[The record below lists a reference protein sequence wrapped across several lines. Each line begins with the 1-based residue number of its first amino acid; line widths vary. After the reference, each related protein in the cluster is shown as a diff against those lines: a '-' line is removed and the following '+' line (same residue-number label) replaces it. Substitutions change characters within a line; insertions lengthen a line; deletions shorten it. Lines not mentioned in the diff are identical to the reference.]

1 MVFLPHAAEINGDRN
16 TDLIYSSIESN
27 SIIWLENKGN
37 GDFTSHIVSSTIN
50 GSISIFPSD
59 LNRDGKMDIVSA
71 SMYDNQINWYKN
83 NGNGEFSKQT
93 IINNESLK
101 QTPIFISHGDQDD
114 VLPVKN
120 FYQSKT
126 YLQNNNCLFEA
137 HELMG
142 DTHTIS
148 PKAMTLLQK
157 FIKKNL

>member
-1 MVFLPHAAEINGDRN
+1 MKDCLVMGFSQGGMMTFELG
-16 TDLIYSSIESN
+16 N
-27 SIIWLENKGN
+27 SCQERLGALAILSGRIME
-37 GDFTSHIVSSTIN
+37 
-50 GSISIFPSD
+50 
-59 LNRDGKMDIVSA
+59 
-71 SMYDNQINWYKN
+71 
-83 NGNGEFSKQT
+83 QT

-114 VLPVKN
+114 VLPVTN

-148 PKAMTLLQK
+148 PKAMTLLQE